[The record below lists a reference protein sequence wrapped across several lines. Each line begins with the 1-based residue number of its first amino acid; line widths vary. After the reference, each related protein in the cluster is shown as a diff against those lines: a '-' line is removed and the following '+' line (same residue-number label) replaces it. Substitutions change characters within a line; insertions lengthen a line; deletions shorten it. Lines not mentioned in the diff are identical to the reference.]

1 MAESAR
7 VLVKLRPGPALAA
20 AASRANVRPLFD
32 QATVSPF
39 AAAAAPSWHLADI
52 PDGGPTAW
60 DAAHNRIADQLGVNE
75 SDVLIAEPDLPQ
87 CYPDLNEGN
96 KGKQPFAF
104 SGDCQAKPQENT
116 FNRVA
121 GPSAFAWHLGDD
133 YTQLASARDA
143 VEFSD
148 PNRTRIG
155 HIDTGYDKGHS
166 ARPERIVEDLERNF
180 VTGDGRPNDA
190 QDPNRRYLF
199 DNSGHGTGTIGIL
212 AGRQIAS
219 ASNQYLGGAPQA
231 EILPLRIANSVVLF
245 FTSAFATALQH
256 AIVYNCDVISISM
269 GGLPSAAWNE
279 TVNAAYEAG
288 VCIVAAAG
296 DCFGGLPTHNIVY
309 PARYHRAIAACG
321 VMADGKPYFN
331 LPPTIIEGSFGP
343 DSAMS
348 AALATY
354 SPNVP
359 WARFGCP
366 STIDLNGQGTSAA
379 TPQIAAAA
387 ALWYEKYKAMLPRDW
402 RRVEAVR
409 HALFSSAAKANPRY
423 FGQGILKARNALNV
437 APVLNLPKTQPD
449 SDSFSFFRVIT
460 GMGLSDPPAR
470 EQMFNLELSQRLLMN
485 PDLQKIVPDPA
496 ASVSEADIR
505 KFMEVVI
512 HDKNASVALR
522 RHVANR
528 YNVVSGTQVQG
539 APADVVPPVT
549 RACGAEIV
557 QPPPAFRRIRTYAV
571 DPSFSTEFDKAAINE
586 VVLKVRWEPD
596 LAPGPMGEYLEII
609 DKDAAGN
616 EYRKVDLNDPSLLA
630 QDGCSPAE
638 GNPAFHQQMVY
649 AVSMTTISIFESA
662 LGRPVLWRAEPAADD
677 KGDKTDEGYRQ
688 RLIVR
693 PHALHEANAYYTP
706 QEIALLFGY
715 FEASDEDPGNHV
727 PGSAVYSCL
736 SHDIVAHETTHAIL
750 DGMHKG
756 FNDPSNPDVLA
767 LHEAFADIVALM
779 QHFTIPEIL
788 ADQIARTRGNIEAE
802 SILGSLAVQFGRA
815 IGSRGAL
822 RNAIGT
828 LDANNKWQRLTPDP
842 SAYAKTEEPHAR
854 GALLVASVF
863 DAFLAIY
870 KSRTADLLR
879 IYTQGTGVLPDGA
892 IHPDLVHRLA
902 HEAAK
907 SAGHVL
913 RLCIR
918 AIDYVPPVDITFG
931 EYLRGII
938 TADSDLVPDDTFHYR
953 VAFIEAFR
961 KRGIYPLDLNTL
973 SEDTLRWRGVE
984 LHSPPTRWRAMLD
997 QLKRYANAC
1006 FYIDDRRKL
1015 FLETRKQRSALQK
1028 LLATSLAQDSDF
1040 AKKLQLNPAVPFQV
1054 EELRRS
1060 LRTTPSGQTIPQA
1073 IVGIVQSRSIQ
1084 IPGSPTPAEF
1094 HGGSTVVVD
1103 LSKPEVQYVIY
1114 KNVDSKARQDRTA
1127 AFLADNLR
1135 DPLRTLLIAPNQKEP
1150 FAALHAVA
1158 NIGGF

>member
-1 MAESAR
+1 MSDSQR
-7 VLVKLRPGPALAA
+7 ILVKLRAGAALGAA
-20 AASRANVRPLFD
+20 AARASLRPLFD
-32 QATVSPF
+32 DAPVRPFGGAAT
-39 AAAAAPSWHLADI
+39 ASWHLAELTDS
-52 PDGGPTAW
+52 GGPTAW
-60 DAAHNRIADQLGVNE
+60 DGAHNRIADQLGISE
-75 SDVLIAEPDLPQ
+75 SDVLLAEPDLPQ
-87 CYPDLNEGN
+87 SYPDLNEGN
-96 KGKQPFAF
+96 KGNEPFAF
-104 SGDCQAKPQENT
+104 SGDCQARPQQNT
-116 FNRVA
+116 SKRVV

-148 PNRTRIG
+148 MNRTRIG
-155 HIDTGYDKGHS
+155 HIDTGYDRSHS

-212 AGRQIAS
+212 AGRQSAS
-219 ASNQYLGGAPQA
+219 ASNQYLGGAPHA
-231 EILPLRIANSVVLF
+231 DIVPLRIANSVVLF
-245 FTSAFATALQH
+245 FTSSLAKALQY
-256 AIVYNCDVISISM
+256 AIVYNCDVVSISM
-269 GGLPSAAWNE
+269 GGLPSSAWND

-296 DCFGGLPTHNIVY
+296 DCFGGLPTHHVVY
-309 PARYHRAIAACG
+309 PARYHRTIAACG
-321 VMADGKPYFN
+321 VMADGQPYFN
-331 LPPTIIEGSFGP
+331 LPPHIIEGSFGP

-348 AALATY
+348 AALAAY
-354 SPNVP
+354 SPNIP

-366 STIDLNGQGTSAA
+366 STIDLDGQGTSAA

-387 ALWYEKYKAMLPRDW
+387 ALWYEKYKSLLPRDW

-409 HALFSSAAKANPRY
+409 HALFTSGAKGNSQF
-423 FGQGILKARNALNV
+423 FGQGILKAKNALGV
-437 APVLNLPKTQPD
+437 APVLNLPKTQPGK
-449 SDSFSFFRVIT
+449 DSFAFFRIIT
-460 GMGLSDPPAR
+460 GMGLADPPAR

-496 ASVSEADIR
+496 SAVSEPDIR
-505 KFMEVVI
+505 KFMEAVI
-512 HDKNASVALR
+512 QDKDASLALR

-528 YNVVSGTQVQG
+528 YHVVSGTQVQG

-549 RACGAEIV
+549 PACASKV
-557 QPPPAFRRIRTYAV
+557 AQPPPPFRRIRTYAV
-571 DPSFSTEFDKAAINE
+571 DPSFSTEFDKAAIND
-586 VVLKVRWEPD
+586 VVLKVRWEPE
-596 LAPGPMGEYLEII
+596 LKPGPVGEYLQVI

-616 EYRKVDLNDPSLLA
+616 EYPGVDLNDPSLLA

-649 AVSMTTISIFESA
+649 AVCMTTISIFESA
-662 LGRPVLWRAEPAADD
+662 LGRPVLWRAEAPS
-677 KGDKTDEGYRQ
+677 GGKTDGGYRQ
-688 RLIVR
+688 RLLIR
-693 PHALHEANAYYTP
+693 PHGLHEANAYYTP

-715 FEASDEDPGNHV
+715 FEAADDDPGNHV

-756 FNDPSNPDVLA
+756 FNEPTNPDVLA

-788 ADQIARTRGNIEAE
+788 ADQIARTRGDIEAE

-815 IGSRGAL
+815 VGSRGAL
-822 RNAIGT
+822 RQAIGT
-828 LDANNKWQRLTPDP
+828 LDANNKWKRLTPDP
-842 SAYAKTEEPHAR
+842 SAYSKTEEPHAR
-854 GALLVASVF
+854 GALLVAAVF

-902 HEAAK
+902 HEASK
-907 SAGHVL
+907 SAGHVV

-938 TADSDLVPDDTFHYR
+938 TADADLVPEDTFHYR

-984 LHSPPTRWRAMLD
+984 LASPPPRWRAMLD
-997 QLKRYANAC
+997 QLKKYANAC
-1006 FYIDDRRKL
+1006 FYIDDRKKL
-1015 FLETRKQRSALQK
+1015 FLETRKHREALQK
-1028 LLATSLAQDSDF
+1028 LLATSLAKDPDF
-1040 AKKLQLNPAVPFQV
+1040 AEKLQLNPEIPFQV
-1054 EELRRS
+1054 QELRRS
-1060 LRTTPSGQTIPQA
+1060 LRVTPSGRTVPQA
-1073 IVGIVQSRSIQ
+1073 IVGIVQSRNIQ
-1084 IPGSPTPAEF
+1084 IPGSPTPAAF
-1094 HGGSTVVVD
+1094 HGGATIVVD

-1114 KNVDSKARQDRTA
+1114 KNIDSKARQDRTA

-1135 DPLRTLLIAPNQKEP
+1135 DPLRALLIAPDQKEP

-1158 NIGGF
+1158 NLGGF

>member
-1 MAESAR
+1 MADSQR
-7 VLVKLRPGPALAA
+7 ILVKLRPGPALPAGAA
-20 AASRANVRPLFD
+20 RGNLRPLYD
-32 QATVSPF
+32 DVALNRL
-39 AAAAAPSWHLADI
+39 AAAAAPSWHLADLA
-52 PDGGPTAW
+52 DTGGPTAW
-60 DAAHNRIADQLGVNE
+60 DAAHNRIADQLGVSE
-75 SDVLIAEPDLPQ
+75 SDVLFAEPDLPQ
-87 CYPDLNEGN
+87 CYPDLNEAN

-104 SGDCQAKPQENT
+104 SGDCHARPQQNT
-116 FNRVA
+116 FNRVV
-121 GPSAFAWHLGDD
+121 GPSSFAWHLGDD
-133 YTQLASARDA
+133 YTQLAPARDA

-166 ARPERIVEDLERNF
+166 ARPEHILEDHERNF

-190 QDPNRRYLF
+190 QDANRRYLF

-219 ASNQYLGGAPQA
+219 ASNQYLGGAPHA
-231 EILPLRIANSVVLF
+231 DIVPLRIANSVVLF
-245 FTSAFATALQH
+245 FTSAFAKALQY
-256 AIVYNCDVISISM
+256 AIVDNCDVISISM
-269 GGLPSAAWNE
+269 GGLPSAAWND

-288 VCIVAAAG
+288 ICIVAAAG
-296 DCFGGLPTHNIVY
+296 DCFGGLPTHNVVY
-309 PARYHRAIAACG
+309 PARYRRAIAACG
-321 VMADGKPYFN
+321 VMADGQPYFN
-331 LPPTIIEGSFGP
+331 LPSSIIEGSFGP

-348 AALATY
+348 AALAAY
-354 SPNVP
+354 SPNIP

-366 STIDLNGQGTSAA
+366 STIDLDGQGTSAA
-379 TPQIAAAA
+379 TPQIAAAV
-387 ALWYEKYKAMLPRDW
+387 ALWYEKYKSVLPRDW

-409 HALFSSAAKANPRY
+409 HALFTSAAKVNPQF
-423 FGQGILKARNALNV
+423 FGQGILKAKNALAV
-437 APVLNLPKTQPD
+437 APVLNLPKTEPD
-449 SDSFSFFRVIT
+449 NDSFSFFRVIT
-460 GMGLSDPPAR
+460 GMGLSAPPAR

-485 PDLQKIVPDPA
+485 PELQKVVADPA
-496 ASVSEADIR
+496 APVSEADIR
-505 KFMEVVI
+505 KFMEVI
-512 HDKNASVALR
+512 IQDKDASVALR

-528 YNVVSGTQVQG
+528 YSVVSGTQVQG
-539 APADVVPPVT
+539 APAEVVPPVT
-549 RACGAEIV
+549 PACTAKIT
-557 QPPPAFRRIRTYAV
+557 QPPPPFRRIRTYAV

-596 LAPGPMGEYLEII
+596 LKPGPVGEYIEVV

-616 EYRKVDLNDPSLLA
+616 EYAPVDLNDPSLLA

-649 AVSMTTISIFESA
+649 AVSMTTVGIFENA
-662 LGRPVLWRAEPAADD
+662 LGRPVLWRAQSA
-677 KGDKTDEGYRQ
+677 GDGQTEAGYRQ
-688 RLIVR
+688 RLVIR

-715 FEASDEDPGNHV
+715 FEASDDDPGNHV

-756 FNDPSNPDVLA
+756 FNEPSNPDVLA

-788 ADQIARTRGNIEAE
+788 ADQIARTRGDIESE

-815 IGSRGAL
+815 SGSRGAL
-822 RNAIGT
+822 RQAIGGF
-828 LDANNKWQRLTPDP
+828 DANHKWQRLTPDP
-842 SAYAKTEEPHAR
+842 AAYSKTEEPHAR

-870 KSRTADLLR
+870 KARTTDLLR
-879 IYTQGTGVLPDGA
+879 IYTQGTGVLPAGA

-938 TADSDLVPDDTFHYR
+938 TADADLVPEDTLHYR

-984 LHSPPTRWRAMLD
+984 LSSPPARWRAMLD

-1006 FYIDDRRKL
+1006 FYIDDRKKL
-1015 FLETRKQRSALQK
+1015 FVETRKQREALQK
-1028 LLATSLAQDSDF
+1028 LVATSLASDPDF
-1040 AKKLQLNPAVPFQV
+1040 AKKLQLNPEVPFQV

-1060 LRTTPSGQTIPQA
+1060 LRTTPSGRTIPQA
-1073 IVGIVQSRSIQ
+1073 IVGIVQSRKIQ

-1114 KNVDSKARQDRTA
+1114 KNIDSESRQDRTA
-1127 AFLADNLR
+1127 AFLASNLR
-1135 DPLRTLLIAPNQKEP
+1135 DPLRKLLIAPSQKEP

-1158 NIGGF
+1158 NLGGF